1 MGYYALAGLWFRLRI
16 LAYFILQNYCKFV
29 QTKQTIMP
37 DFSVRLR
44 SKLPGAKTTIFTQ
57 MSQLATEVGA
67 INLSQGFPNFDVA
80 PKLIELVHKA
90 MLDGHNQY
98 APMQGLMELREVLS
112 DSFYKKYHMR
122 YNADTEITI
131 TSGATQAIYSA
142 ITTVIKEGDE
152 AIIIEPAFDI
162 YAPSVT
168 INGGIPRFYKLKDP
182 DYTID
187 WAEFGRL
194 ITANTK
200 LIIINTP
207 HNPTSTVLSKTD
219 LLMLERLTNG
229 TDIIILSDEVYEHI
243 IFDGIRH
250 ESIAH
255 YPKLAE
261 RCFLV
266 GSFGKTFHVTGW
278 KTGFCMAPAK
288 LMAEYRKV
296 HQNVVFAGNRPMQTA
311 IASYMQNEENYLNL
325 SVLYQ
330 EKRDY
335 FLKLM
340 KNSRFEPLPS
350 FGTYFQLFKYDQ
362 ISEESENDFALQ
374 LTKENGVAAIP
385 LSYFYRDGHD
395 RKVLRFCFAKTNE
408 TLEQAAEL
416 LCKI

>member
-1 MGYYALAGLWFRLRI
+1 MPKFSALL
-16 LAYFILQNYCKFV
+16 N
-29 QTKQTIMP
+29 
-37 DFSVRLR
+37 

-57 MSQLATEVGA
+57 MSSLATEVGA

-80 PKLIELVHKA
+80 PELIELVHKA

-112 DSFYKKYHMR
+112 DSFYNKYKTR

-131 TSGATQAIYSA
+131 TSGATQAIYTA
-142 ITTVIKEGDE
+142 IATVINDGDE

-162 YAPSVT
+162 YAPTVT

-187 WAEFGRL
+187 WAEFRRL

-207 HNPTSTVLSKTD
+207 HNPTSTILSEND
-219 LLMLERLTNG
+219 LKKLEQLTNG

-243 IFDGIRH
+243 IFDGQAH
-250 ESIAH
+250 ESVAK
-255 YPKLAE
+255 YPNLAE
-261 RCFLV
+261 RSFV
-266 GSFGKTFHVTGW
+266 IGSFGKTFHVTGW
-278 KTGFCMAPAK
+278 KTGFCLAPAK
-288 LMAEYRKV
+288 LMAEFRKI

-311 IASYMQNEENYLNL
+311 IAAYMQNEENYISL
-325 SVLYQ
+325 SKLY
-330 EKRDY
+330 EKKRDY
-335 FLKLM
+335 FLELM

-362 ISEESENDFALQ
+362 ISDESENDFVLK

-385 LSYFYRDGHD
+385 LSYFYRYGHD
-395 RKVLRFCFAKTNE
+395 RKTLRFCFAKTNE